1 MNDFVKD
8 WDNQLTILSTIAET
22 QLQAGYLAFATRFK
36 SKLKYFLRTTPNIHH
51 LLLPLERTIWNKVI
65 PAVTGCHSCND
76 KERVL
81 ISLPT
86 WYDGLAVPI
95 FHKTAEIEFMNSSK
109 ITSELTACDIIEEN
123 LKKLKTEIKKLVEEK
138 YKNTIENE
146 SQRKMSCGYINF
158 KWSFILA
165 DSTFNYRI
173 WIRII

>member
-36 SKLKYFLRTTPNIHH
+36 SKLKYFLRTTPNIRH

-86 WYDGLAVPI
+86 WYDGLA
-95 FHKTAEIEFMNSSK
+95 IEFMNSSK
-109 ITSELTACDIIEEN
+109 ITSELTAYDIIEDN
-123 LKKLKTEIKKLVEEK
+123 LKKLKTEIKKVNRRKIQKRYRKWITKKNVLWIYQLQVEFHTGWQ
-138 YKNTIENE
+138 YFQLQN
-146 SQRKMSCGYINF
+146 
-158 KWSFILA
+158 L
-165 DSTFNYRI
+165 DSNYLSSHSGVQ
-173 WIRII
+173 